1 MISFSFTK
9 HSFIPPFKFSQDD
22 YNEIKAAPDYAKAIV
37 RPDWEFFH
45 KNYKIQL
52 SIALLAVVAMWA
64 GWNYMEAQTS
74 DWIMI
79 VFSIVFLVNFA
90 KCMDYGLSAYSLLEV
105 IQKKKKFYSM
115 VKGIANSADTY
126 DEFVERFKNRNRL

>member
-1 MISFSFTK
+1 MIFFSFTK

-22 YNEIKAAPDYAKAIV
+22 FNEIKATPDYAKATV

-64 GWNYMEAQTS
+64 GWNYIEAQTS
-74 DWIMI
+74 DWTVI
-79 VFSIVFLVNFA
+79 VFSIVLLVDFA
-90 KCMDYGLSAYSLLEV
+90 KCLDYGLSAYSLWEV
-105 IQKKKKFYSM
+105 IRKKKKFYGV
-115 VKGIANSADTY
+115 VKGIADSANTY
-126 DEFVERFKNRNRL
+126 DEFVERFNNRNRR